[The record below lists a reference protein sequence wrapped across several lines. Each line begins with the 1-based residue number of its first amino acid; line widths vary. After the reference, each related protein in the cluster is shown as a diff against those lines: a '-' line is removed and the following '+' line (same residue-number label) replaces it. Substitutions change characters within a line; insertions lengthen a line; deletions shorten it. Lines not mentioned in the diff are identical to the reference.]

1 MGWARERALARR
13 QNALRGREPGGQRKI
28 SPAAEAGRLQ
38 GLPHPARAPGTR
50 RLPWPA
56 VAEGAGVGGTRQP
69 GRRRRRRGGRS
80 AREPVQ
86 AAGGGRAMCA
96 GGSGER
102 EGSARAARAPAL
114 PASRP
119 RRCLPP
125 ARTGCPP
132 PPPLLLAPALH
143 GSLPATACFVLPL
156 EDGSD
161 LSLLGSYLKGGSAP
175 YFLLAWRNRGKD
187 PATLPP
193 DQVGTIVG
201 TQPSYD
207 MLRFNLSPTFLMGFH
222 LLAMLVLL
230 FSHVDPVSA
239 ETEMEGEGNET
250 GECTGSYYCKKGV
263 ILPIWEPQDPSF
275 GDKIA
280 RATVYFVAMVYMFLG
295 VSIIADRFMSSIEVI
310 TSQEKEITI
319 KKPNG
324 ETTKTTVRIWNETV
338 SNLTL
343 MALGSSAPEILLS
356 VIEVCGHNFT
366 AGDLGPSTIVGS
378 AAFNMFII
386 IALCVYV
393 VPDGETRKIKHLRVF
408 FVTAAWSI
416 FAYTWLYIIL
426 SVISPGVVEVWEG
439 LLTFFFFPICVVFA
453 WVADRRLLFYK
464 YVYKRYR
471 AGKQRGM
478 IIEHEGDRP
487 SSKTEIEMDGKVVN
501 SHVDSFL
508 DGALVLEV
516 DERDQDEEE
525 ARREMA
531 RILKELKQKHPE
543 KEIEQLIELANYQVL
558 SQQQKS
564 RAFYRI
570 QATRLMTGAGN
581 ILKRHAADQARKAV
595 SMHEVNTEV
604 AENDPV
610 SKIFFE
616 QGTYQCLENCGTVA
630 LTIIRRGGDLT
641 NTVFVDFRTEDGTA
655 NAGSDYEFTE
665 GTVVF
670 KPGETQKEIRVG
682 IIDDDIFEE
691 DENFLVHLSNVK
703 VSAEASEDGILEAN
717 HVSTLACLGSPST
730 ATVTIFD
737 DDHAGIF
744 TFEEPVTHVSESI
757 GIMEV
762 KVLRT
767 SGARG
772 NVIVP
777 YRTIEGTARGGGEDF
792 EDTCGELEFQ
802 NDEIVKIITIR
813 IYDREEYEKEC
824 SFSLV
829 LEEPKWIRRGM
840 KALLLNELGGFTITG
855 KYLYG
860 QPVFRKVHARERP
873 IPSSIITIAEECDD
887 KQPLTS
893 KEEEERRIAEMG
905 RPILGEHT
913 RLEVIIEE
921 SYEFKSTVDKLI
933 KKTNLALVVGT
944 NSWREQFIEAI
955 TVSAGEDDDD
965 DECGE
970 EKLPSCF
977 DYVMHFLTV
986 FWKVLF
992 AFVPPTEYWNGWAC
1006 FIVSILMI
1014 GILTAFIG
1022 DLASHFG
1029 CTIGL
1034 KDSVTA
1040 VVFVALG
1047 TSVPDTFAS
1056 KVAAT
1061 QDQYADASIGNVT
1074 GSNAVNVFLGIGVA
1088 WSIAAIY
1095 HAANG
1100 EQFKVS
1106 PGTLAFS
1113 VTLFTIFAF
1122 INVGVLL
1129 YRRRPEI
1136 GGELGGPRTAKLLTS
1151 CLFVLLWLLYI
1162 FFSSLEAYCH
1172 IKGF

>member
-1 MGWARERALARR
+1 MMKLSHS
-13 QNALRGREPGGQRKI
+13 QT
-28 SPAAEAGRLQ
+28 
-38 GLPHPARAPGTR
+38 LPLGYLLST
-50 RLPWPA
+50 
-56 VAEGAGVGGTRQP
+56 VA
-69 GRRRRRRGGRS
+69 
-80 AREPVQ
+80 
-86 AAGGGRAMCA
+86 
-96 GGSGER
+96 
-102 EGSARAARAPAL
+102 
-114 PASRP
+114 
-119 RRCLPP
+119 
-125 ARTGCPP
+125 
-132 PPPLLLAPALH
+132 LLL
-143 GSLPATACFVLPL
+143 
-156 EDGSD
+156 
-161 LSLLGSYLKGGSAP
+161 
-175 YFLLAWRNRGKD
+175 
-187 PATLPP
+187 
-193 DQVGTIVG
+193 
-201 TQPSYD
+201 
-207 MLRFNLSPTFLMGFH
+207 FH
-222 LLAMLVLL
+222 L
-230 FSHVDPVSA
+230 DKISA
-239 ETEMEGEGNET
+239 ETEGEGTVNET
-250 GECTGSYYCKKGV
+250 HECTGSYYCKKGV

-416 FAYTWLYIIL
+416 FAYTWLYMIL

-487 SSKTEIEMDGKVVN
+487 SSKAEIEMDGKVVN
-501 SHVDSFL
+501 SHVDNFL

-516 DERDQDEEE
+516 DERDQDDEE

-610 SKIFFE
+610 SKIYFE

-703 VSAEASEDGILEAN
+703 VTSEASEDGILEAN
-717 HVSTLACLGSPST
+717 HIATLACLGSPST

-777 YRTIEGTARGGGEDF
+777 YKTIEGSARGGGEDF

-802 NDEIVKIITIR
+802 NDEIVKIITLR
-813 IYDREEYEKEC
+813 IFDREEYEKEC

-829 LEEPKWIRRGM
+829 LEEPIWIRRGM
-840 KALLLNELGGFTITG
+840 KGGFTIT
-855 KYLYG
+855 
-860 QPVFRKVHARERP
+860 
-873 IPSSIITIAEECDD
+873 EECDD

-913 RLEVIIEE
+913 KLEVIIEE

-1014 GILTAFIG
+1014 GLLTAFIG

-1100 EQFKVS
+1100 KEFEVS

-1151 CLFVLLWLLYI
+1151 SLFVLLWLLYI